1 MKKRKRRGRRSLMA
15 AVLCLSLVAA
25 QAAPTVYAARTEAGQ
40 RQTLCEHHPAHDEDC
55 GYTGGSQGQPAITGT
70 RKTVIGWR
78 NTAFMCIR
86 MTAARRMTLLTIRPL
101 RLAQSGG
108 NRQNVPTGAAR
119 TAAV

>member
-1 MKKRKRRGRRSLMA
+1 MKTRKRRGRRSLMA

-25 QAAPTVYAARTEAGQ
+25 QAAPTVYAARTEA
-40 RQTLCEHHPAHDEDC
+40 LCEHHPAHAEDC

-86 MTAARRMTLLTIRPL
+86 RTAARRMALLTIRPL
-101 RLAQSGG
+101 WLAQRGG
-108 NRQNVPTGAAR
+108 NRRNAPTGAAR

>member
-1 MKKRKRRGRRSLMA
+1 MKTRKRRGRRSLMA

-86 MTAARRMTLLTIRPL
+86 RSAARRMALLTIRPL
-101 RLAQSGG
+101 WLAQRGG
-108 NRQNVPTGAAR
+108 NRRNAPTGAAR